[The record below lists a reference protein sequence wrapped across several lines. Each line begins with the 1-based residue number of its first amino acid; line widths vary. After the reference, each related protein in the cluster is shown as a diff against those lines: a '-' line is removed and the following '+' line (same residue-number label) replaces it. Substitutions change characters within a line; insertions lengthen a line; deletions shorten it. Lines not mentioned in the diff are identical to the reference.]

1 MSTILITG
9 ASGKAGMAVARRL
22 AAANIPFRALV
33 RSAEKGEPL
42 AALGGEIAIGDL
54 SDEASVQAALDGVT
68 KAVLIMPN
76 GEQQQAMETRFTDL
90 CVAAGVQ
97 HLVYLSSIESVPENK
112 NPITQMHVAVENHI
126 RQSGLDYT
134 LIRPSFFMQMFI
146 TSAPGIKER
155 GELVMP
161 TGDGT
166 VATTDL
172 RDVAEV
178 IELVLAEDGHAGKSY
193 DLTGPEL
200 LTLGECAERF
210 TKVLGKEIKHVS
222 PPLDAFAERLRS
234 VGFPEWRVNA
244 VCKEFEG
251 IQRGIID
258 HTTTTVEKLLGR
270 PPTSLEQ
277 FIRDHIELYS

>member
-1 MSTILITG
+1 VILLTG
-9 ASGKAGMAVARRL
+9 ASGKTGTEVARRL
-22 AAANIPFRALV
+22 SATKVPFRALV

-42 AALGGEIAIGDL
+42 AALGAEVVVGDL
-54 SDEASVQAALDGVT
+54 ADDVSVRRALAGVD

-76 GEQQQAMETRFTDL
+76 GEQQQAMETQFTDL
-90 CVAAGVQ
+90 AVEAGVK

-126 RQSGLDYT
+126 RQSGINWT
-134 LIRPSFFMQMFI
+134 LIRPSFFMQIFVS
-146 TSAPGIKER
+146 SAPGIRER

-161 TGDGT
+161 TGQGT

-178 IELVLAEDGHAGKSY
+178 IELVLTTGGHTGKSY

-200 LTLGECAERF
+200 LTLDDCAARF
-210 TKVLGKEIKHVS
+210 TKVLGREVRHID
-222 PPLDAFAERLRS
+222 PPLEKFAERLRS
-234 VGFPEWRVNA
+234 VGLPEWRVLA
-244 VCKEFEG
+244 VCKEFEA

-258 HTTTTVEKLLGR
+258 HTTPTVAELLGR
-270 PPTSLEQ
+270 PPRSLEE
-277 FIRDHIELYS
+277 FIADHIGLFR

>member
-1 MSTILITG
+1 MILITG
-9 ASGKAGMAVARRL
+9 ASGKTGTEVARRL
-22 AAANIPFRALV
+22 SAAKVPFRALV

-54 SDEASVQAALDGVT
+54 GDEASVRAALDGVE

-90 CVAAGVQ
+90 CVEAGIK

-134 LIRPSFFMQMFI
+134 LIRPSFFMQIFVG
-146 TSAPGIKER
+146 SAPAIRER

-178 IELVLAEDGHAGKSY
+178 IELVLTANGHAGQSY

-210 TKVLGKEIKHVS
+210 SKVLGREVRHIS
-222 PPLDAFAERLRS
+222 PPIEAFAERLRS
-234 VGFPEWRVNA
+234 VGLPEWRVMA

-251 IQRGIID
+251 IQRGLID
-258 HTTTTVEKLLGR
+258 HTTSTVQDLLGR
-270 PPTSLEQ
+270 PPRSLEQ
-277 FIRDHIELYS
+277 FVEDHIDLYR

>member
-1 MSTILITG
+1 MILVTG
-9 ASGKAGMAVARRL
+9 ASGKTGTEVARRL
-22 AAANIPFRALV
+22 SAARVPFRALV

-42 AALGGEIAIGDL
+42 AALGAEIAVGDL
-54 SDEASVQAALDGVT
+54 ADDMSVRTALAGVD

-76 GEQQQAMETRFTDL
+76 GEQQQAMETQFTDL
-90 CVAAGVQ
+90 AVEAGVK

-126 RQSGLDYT
+126 RQSGINWT
-134 LIRPSFFMQMFI
+134 LIRPSFFMQIFVS
-146 TSAPGIKER
+146 SAPGIRER

-161 TGDGT
+161 TGQGT

-178 IELVLAEDGHAGKSY
+178 IELVLTTGGHTGKSY

-200 LTLGECAERF
+200 LTLDDCAARF
-210 TKVLGKEIKHVS
+210 TKVLGREVRHID
-222 PPLDAFAERLRS
+222 PPLEKFAERLRS
-234 VGFPEWRVNA
+234 VGLPEWRVLA

-258 HTTTTVEKLLGR
+258 HTTPTVAELLGR
-270 PPTSLEQ
+270 PPRSLEE
-277 FIRDHIELYS
+277 FIADHIDLFR